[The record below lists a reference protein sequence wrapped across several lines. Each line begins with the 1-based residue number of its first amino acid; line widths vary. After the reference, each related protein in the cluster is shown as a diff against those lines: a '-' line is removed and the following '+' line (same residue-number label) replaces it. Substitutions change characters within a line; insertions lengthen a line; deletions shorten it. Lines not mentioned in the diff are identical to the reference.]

1 MYLGRNSGFLTEK
14 EPIFKI
20 RTFRYIGMVFS
31 KHFKLDHRQELGP
44 DTPPFLVAEIGLN
57 HNADSE
63 IGKRSIE
70 AAKKSGANAVK
81 FQSYRTQDFLDVSNP
96 KAKVLVDIFKQYE
109 LSETLH
115 REFKKTA
122 EDEGLFFFST
132 PLDSKSVDLLVS
144 LGVAALKIA
153 SGDIV
158 NKKLLEKCAST
169 KLPIFLS
176 TGAAEGFEVLRALE
190 FLEQQGVK
198 DLLLFHCVSLY
209 PTPPEKTNLRTLSY
223 YRHLFPGPLGFSD
236 HTGGTLAGA
245 LAVSMGATALEK
257 HFTLDKSLPGPDH
270 TISVDPVEFSTYAKN
285 ARLAFEMRGER
296 KKIVQP
302 EEKAGRFFGR
312 RSLYLGEDGNPIA
325 LRPDLSQENAT
336 YLDSWKIEE
345 ADSLLS
351 DGAAINPG
359 DAFKA
364 KA

>member
-1 MYLGRNSGFLTEK
+1 MA
-14 EPIFKI
+14 
-20 RTFRYIGMVFS
+20 FS
-31 KHFKLDHRQELGP
+31 KQFKLDGQRELGS
-44 DTPPFLVAEIGLN
+44 DTPPFLIAEIGLN
-57 HNADSE
+57 HNGDPE
-63 IGKRSIE
+63 IGKRSIQ

-81 FQSYRTQDFLDVSNP
+81 FQTYHTQDFLDVSNP

-109 LSETLH
+109 LSEALH
-115 REFKKTA
+115 RDFKKTA

-144 LGVAALKIA
+144 IGVGALKIA

-158 NKKLLEKCAST
+158 NKALLEKCAST

-176 TGAAEGFEVLRALE
+176 TGAADGFEVLRALE
-190 FLEQQGVK
+190 FLERQGVS

-209 PTPPEKTNLRTLSY
+209 PTPPEKANLRTLSY
-223 YRHLFPGPLGFSD
+223 YRHIFPGPLGFSD

-257 HFTLDKSLPGPDH
+257 HFTLDKKLSGPDH
-270 TISVDPVEFSTYAKN
+270 IVSVDPTEFSAYAEN
-285 ARLAFEMRGER
+285 ARLAFHMRGER

-302 EEKAGRFFGR
+302 EEAAGRFFGR
-312 RSLYLGEDGNPIA
+312 RSLYLGKDGNPIA

-345 ADSLLS
+345 ANTLLKE
-351 DGAAINPG
+351 GAALKPG
-359 DAFKA
+359 DAFRSEV
-364 KA
+364 

>member
-1 MYLGRNSGFLTEK
+1 
-14 EPIFKI
+14 
-20 RTFRYIGMVFS
+20 MVFS
-31 KHFKLDHRQELGP
+31 KHFKLNSQRELGS
-44 DTPPFLVAEIGLN
+44 DTPPFLIAEIGLN

-63 IGKRSIE
+63 IGKRSIQ

-81 FQSYRTQDFLDVSNP
+81 FQSYRTQDFLDVSNS

-109 LSETLH
+109 LSEALH

-144 LGVAALKIA
+144 LGVNAIKIA

-158 NKKLLEKCAST
+158 NKGLLEKCAST
-169 KLPIFLS
+169 RLPIFLS

-190 FLEQQGVK
+190 FLEHQGVK

-209 PTPPEKTNLRTLSY
+209 PTPPEKANLRTLFY

-270 TISVDPVEFSTYAKN
+270 TISVDPAEFSAYAEN

-312 RSLYLGEDGNPIA
+312 RSLYLGKDGNPIA

-345 ADSLLS
+345 ANSLLS
-351 DGAAINPG
+351 DGAVINPG